1 MAIVTPPNQRLLG
14 QARFA
19 ESLAVAWMVVELDV
33 ALWAGIAAAATT
45 RLRGLAIPSWAGRD
59 VPALWAA
66 GGLLAGGLLRRL
78 LDA

>member
-1 MAIVTPPNQRLLG
+1 
-14 QARFA
+14 
-19 ESLAVAWMVVELDV
+19 MVVELDV
-33 ALWAGIAAAATT
+33 ALWTGIAAAATT